1 YPYDCTEQLAN
12 RYFANQLAYATVSQK
27 PVLEQV
33 FRRWQADTNALK
45 SELERNPS
53 LKNAL
58 LTETPWL
65 RAAKSE
71 SEQRA
76 RIGEL
81 FDLKKLADE
90 QVAALEKLANRQDPA
105 GYFSWFP
112 GGRENRYMTQYVV
125 ETLARMQQLG
135 VVTPDQEARVSGI
148 SKSAIVWLDQE
159 LKDDYHRL
167 QERMKDKKD
176 WKKDYQPSSSV
187 VHYLYAR
194 SQTQAPISGDKG
206 FTEALAF
213 FQERSKASWLD
224 YGLYEQALI
233 AITYARPQQAARPQ
247 DAVTKLIIESLRER
261 AIRKDEFG
269 MYWKYGQ
276 GFRWKN
282 LPIESHCRILEAFR
296 AAGGTQE
303 ELDEMRLW
311 LLTNK
316 RTNRW
321 PTTKATAAA
330 VYALL
335 NAGTNWTQAE
345 GKPLKVKWADSDLLG
360 TRVRA
365 AQESPEAATGAFSVS
380 AQADEVTADLAAVQ
394 VKNRDNELVWG
405 GVYWQYTE
413 LAEKVEASNDG
424 PLTLERELFRRVPTD
439 DGMRLDP
446 ITADAPLQAGDRVT
460 VRLVLRSDRD
470 LDFVHLKDR
479 RAATF
484 EPIEQLSGYQY
495 KNGLGYY
502 FAPGD
507 LATNFFIDHLP
518 RGTYTLEYD
527 LFATYA
533 GSFSN
538 GLGRVQCMYA
548 PEFGG
553 NTGGMRISVR

>member
-1 YPYDCTEQLAN
+1 LYRAAGQ
-12 RYFANQLAYATVSQK
+12 
-27 PVLEQV
+27 
-33 FRRWQADTNALK
+33 
-45 SELERNPS
+45 
-53 LKNAL
+53 

-65 RAAKSE
+65 RAAQSE
-71 SEQRA
+71 AQQRA
-76 RIGEL
+76 RIGDL
-81 FDLKKLADE
+81 FDLKQLAEE
-90 QVAALEKLANRQDPA
+90 QVTALEKLANRQDA
-105 GYFSWFP
+105 QGYFSWFP

-125 ETLARMQQLG
+125 ETLGRMQQLG
-135 VVTPDQEARVSGI
+135 VVTPDQTARVSGI
-148 SKSAIVWLDQE
+148 SKAAVLWLDQE
-159 LKDDYHRL
+159 LAEDLRKL
-167 QERMKDKKD
+167 QKRMKNEKD
-176 WKKDYQPSSSV
+176 WEKDYRPASSV

-194 SQTQAPISGDKG
+194 SQVNSDLNTDKKVD
-206 FTEALAF
+206 EALTF
-213 FQERSKASWLD
+213 FSERTKATWLE

-233 AITYARPQQAARPQ
+233 AITYATPQQASRPQ
-247 DAVTKLIIESLRER
+247 DATTKLIVESLRER
-261 AIRKDEFG
+261 AIRRDEFG
-269 MYWKYGQ
+269 MYWKYGR
-276 GFRWKN
+276 GYRWQN
-282 LPIESHCRILEAFR
+282 LPIETHCRILEAFQV
-296 AAGGTQE
+296 AGGTQD

-321 PTTKATAAA
+321 PTTKSTAAA

-335 NAGTNWTQAE
+335 NAGSDWTKSD
-345 GKPLKVKWADSDLLG
+345 GKAIKVDWPSSNALS

-365 AQESPEAATGAFSVS
+365 AQESAEAATGAFSVS
-380 AQADEVTADLAAVQ
+380 AAAGEVSSDLAT
-394 VKNRDNELVWG
+394 VKLRNKNNNLVWG

-413 LAEKVEASNDG
+413 LAEKVEASNNG
-424 PLTLERELFRRVPTD
+424 PLTLERELFHRQPTD
-439 DGMRLDP
+439 DGMRLVP
-446 ITADAPLQAGDRVT
+446 ITADEPLSAGDRVT
-460 VRLVLRSDRD
+460 VRLILRSDRD

-518 RGTYTLEYD
+518 KGTYTLEYD
-527 LFATYA
+527 LFATYS

-553 NTGGMRISVR
+553 NTAGARIVVQ